1 MLASETKE
9 NLKEEWATGEK
20 IFAKITK
27 NNQKVNIPNKEFL
40 KASKKEI

>member
-1 MLASETKE
+1 MKSFMLASEAKE

-27 NNQKVNIPNKEFL
+27 NNQRVNIPNYAKSF
-40 KASKKEI
+40 

>member
-1 MLASETKE
+1 MSARETKE

-27 NNQKVNIPNKEFL
+27 NNQRVNIPNKEFH
-40 KASKKEI
+40 KISKKEI